1 MAKQP
6 NLQNPLYK
14 LPTTPPNLSGVMW
27 GTVLIGLVL
36 ILIVSSIATQYLA
49 WRLAFQPALGNSIG
63 HLGSIPIYQ
72 PFGWVVWGWKY
83 GTIEDAY
90 LKRVL
95 AHVYYF
101 VTSAVLVCVLA
112 AAYINYRRTKNL
124 GGGTEHLHGSAHW
137 ASEEEVKATGLLG
150 TGKGVYVGAWK
161 APNGDINYLRHD
173 GPEHIMAFA
182 PTRSGKGVGLV
193 LPTLLSWLASVL
205 VYDIKGENWALTSGF
220 RKSIGQT
227 CLKLEPTATDG
238 SSVKFNP
245 LQEIRLGTDKEV
257 SDVQNIVTMIVDP
270 DGKGLNDHW
279 AKTGHALLVGAVL
292 HVLYAEPDKTLAGV
306 ANFLSAPS
314 RSIDETLNYMLNTEH
329 DPNLTQGWRDA
340 DGKATAAHPVVTAS
354 ARDML
359 NKSENEMSG
368 VLSTAMSFLT
378 LYRDPVVARNTAY
391 SEFKVRDLMNA
402 DNPVSLYLVVPPSDK
417 DRLKPL
423 VRLVI
428 NQVVRSLTET
438 MDFKDGRSVAGYKHR
453 LLLLIDEFPSL
464 GKLDIFEEALAFIA
478 GYGMKA
484 YLIVQDYEQLCS
496 DKAYGRNETIFS
508 NCHVRIAYAPNKIQT
523 AELLS
528 KMTGTTT
535 IVKAQNS
542 YSGDR
547 LTPMLSNVST
557 SVQEVQRPLLT
568 PDEVMRLPA
577 AKKDAG
583 GNVLEAGD
591 MLIFV
596 AGHAPVY
603 GKQILY
609 FQDPTFSQRAKLPAP
624 GRSDQLYAPPAV
636 VAQPAQP
643 VASQPSA
650 APAPAAA
657 PAPTS
662 AAPVQAPRLDAPGEV
677 PPTSPAPVP
686 AVAASYA
693 AAEAQPATAL
703 EPAPADLSD
712 PTTDVLEPAPP
723 ELSDPAPAAYDPTD
737 DAPPLEAFDMM
748 PLDADAAPD
757 DAPET
762 PAEAEGVATN
772 AATAVAESVTNGDG
786 STGDDLLADLKA
798 LSANIEDDDDVFSM
812 FDDVLNLSPAG
823 ENAEADDKPAP
834 KPATGGRSKKPN
846 HSDDLYSGM
855 ADLLDEVAQASPSL
869 DR

>member
-1 MAKQP
+1 MAKNQ

-14 LPTTPPNLSGVMW
+14 LPTKPPNLSGVMW
-27 GTVLIGLVL
+27 GAVLLGLVL
-36 ILIVSSIATQYLA
+36 IVVVSSIATQYLA
-49 WRLAFQPALGNSIG
+49 WRLAFQPALGAPVA
-63 HLGSIPIYQ
+63 HLGSFPIYQ
-72 PFGWVVWGWKY
+72 PFGWVEWGWKY
-83 GTIEDAY
+83 GTVEDAY
-90 LKRVL
+90 LKSVL
-95 AHVYYF
+95 SHVYYF
-101 VTSAVLVCVLA
+101 VTGSVLIGVLVA
-112 AAYINYRRTKNL
+112 GYINYRRTKNL
-124 GGGTEHLHGSAHW
+124 GGGNEHLHGSAHW
-137 ASEEEVKATGLLG
+137 ASQDELKATGLLG

-173 GPEHIMAFA
+173 GPEHVMAFA

-193 LPTLLSWLASVL
+193 LPTLLSWPASVL
-205 VYDIKGENWALTSGF
+205 VYDIKGENWALTAGF

-306 ANFLSAPS
+306 ANFLSDPS

-329 DPNLTQGWRDA
+329 DPALARGWRDPT
-340 DGKATAAHPVVTAS
+340 GKATGAHPVVTAS

-391 SEFKVRDLMNA
+391 SEFRVRDLMNA

-428 NQVVRSLTET
+428 NQIVRSLTES
-438 MDFKDGRSVAGYKHR
+438 MEFKDGRSVAGYKHR

-535 IVKAQNS
+535 IIKAQNS

-557 SVQEVQRPLLT
+557 SVQEVQRALLT

-596 AGHAPVY
+596 AGHAPIY

-609 FQDPTFSQRAKLPAP
+609 FQDPTFSQRAKLTAP
-624 GRSDQLYAPPAV
+624 TASDQLHVAPAV
-636 VAQPAQP
+636 VTQTQPATP
-643 VASQPSA
+643 A
-650 APAPAAA
+650 APASAPASTPAAQ
-657 PAPTS
+657 PQ
-662 AAPVQAPRLDAPGEV
+662 AAPKLDAPGVV
-677 PPTSPAPVP
+677 PETPSAPVVP

-693 AAEAQPATAL
+693 AAEAVPAAL
-703 EPAPADLSD
+703 EPAPA
-712 PTTDVLEPAPP
+712 
-723 ELSDPAPAAYDPTD
+723 ELSDPGVDVIEYAPAELSEPAPAAADQDD
-737 DAPPLEAFDMM
+737 DAPPLEAFDSM
-748 PLDADAAPD
+748 PPADD
-757 DAPET
+757 Q
-762 PAEAEGVATN
+762 AEAEPADVATN
-772 AATAVAESVTNGDG
+772 VATAAAGPVTNAEESSSAGTA
-786 STGDDLLADLKA
+786 SGDDLLADLKA

-812 FDDVLNLSPAG
+812 FDDVLNVAPAG
-823 ENAEADDKPAP
+823 DDQAEAAEKPVA
-834 KPATGGRSKKPN
+834 KASGSGGRAKKAAPA
-846 HSDDLYSGM
+846 DDLYAGM
-855 ADLLDEVAQASPSL
+855 ADVLDEVAQSHPSI